1 MTLRMSI
8 EDHSSGIER
17 SAAAL
22 GHRVGLRSMSMY
34 IHFPPPSKTRI
45 LDVGIHASVG
55 VFCANNNATS
65 K

>member
-1 MTLRMSI
+1 MRMSI

-34 IHFPPPSKTRI
+34 IHFPPLLNQEI
-45 LDVGIHASVG
+45 L
-55 VFCANNNATS
+55 T
-65 K
+65 